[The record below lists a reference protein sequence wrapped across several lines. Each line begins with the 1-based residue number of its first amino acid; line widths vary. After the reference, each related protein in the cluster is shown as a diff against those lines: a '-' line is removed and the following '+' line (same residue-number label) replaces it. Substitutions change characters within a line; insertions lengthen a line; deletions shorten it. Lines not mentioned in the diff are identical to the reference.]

1 MEDRLSSLSEEKKN
15 AVVNAALE
23 VFGTNEYK
31 RASTDLIA
39 AKAGISKGLLFY
51 YFKNKKELYMYIFEY
66 VMEKVGP
73 RLLDRHFFEITDYF
87 ELLAYA
93 ADKKARILSS
103 FPFLME
109 FSVRAFFTSRED
121 VSEDMNSFL
130 KHQMDTMFVDYF
142 KNVDMTKFRED
153 IDPKEILNML
163 LWLTDGYLHQRMFY
177 TDTVDADELMRQFR
191 KWSEMLKRIAY
202 KEEYLTEMVGRRQKN
217 ERD

>member
-66 VMEKVGP
+66 V
-73 RLLDRHFFEITDYF
+73 

-121 VSEDMNSFL
+121 VSEDMNSFM
-130 KHQMDTMFVDYF
+130 KNQMDTMFVDYF

-177 TDTVDADELMRQFR
+177 TDTVDADELMRHFR
-191 KWSEMLKRIAY
+191 KWSELLKRIAY
-202 KEEYLTEMVGRRQKN
+202 IEEYLTEMVGWRHLN

>member
-1 MEDRLSSLSEEKKN
+1 
-15 AVVNAALE
+15 
-23 VFGTNEYK
+23 
-31 RASTDLIA
+31 
-39 AKAGISKGLLFY
+39 
-51 YFKNKKELYMYIFEY
+51 
-66 VMEKVGP
+66 
-73 RLLDRHFFEITDYF
+73 
-87 ELLAYA
+87 
-93 ADKKARILSS
+93 
-103 FPFLME
+103 
-109 FSVRAFFTSRED
+109 
-121 VSEDMNSFL
+121 MNSFM
-130 KHQMDTMFVDYF
+130 KNQMDTMFVDYF

>member
-73 RLLDRHFFEITDYF
+73 RF
-87 ELLAYA
+87 
-93 ADKKARILSS
+93 
-103 FPFLME
+103 
-109 FSVRAFFTSRED
+109 
-121 VSEDMNSFL
+121 
-130 KHQMDTMFVDYF
+130 
-142 KNVDMTKFRED
+142 
-153 IDPKEILNML
+153 
-163 LWLTDGYLHQRMFY
+163 
-177 TDTVDADELMRQFR
+177 
-191 KWSEMLKRIAY
+191 
-202 KEEYLTEMVGRRQKN
+202 
-217 ERD
+217 

>member
-1 MEDRLSSLSEEKKN
+1 MRQTFDELPPKRQLQI
-15 AVVNAALE
+15 VNAAME
-23 VFGTNEYK
+23 VFGKNSYK
-31 RASTDLIA
+31 HASTEEIA
-39 AKAGISKGLLFY
+39 YRAGISKGLLFY

-121 VSEDMNSFL
+121 VSEDMNSFM
-130 KHQMDTMFVDYF
+130 KNQMDTMFVDYF

>member
-66 VMEKVGP
+66 VMEKVEP
-73 RLLDRHFFEITDYF
+73 RLLDQHFFEITDYF

-121 VSEDMNSFL
+121 VSEDM
-130 KHQMDTMFVDYF
+130 
-142 KNVDMTKFRED
+142 KN
-153 IDPKEILNML
+153 
-163 LWLTDGYLHQRMFY
+163 
-177 TDTVDADELMRQFR
+177 
-191 KWSEMLKRIAY
+191 
-202 KEEYLTEMVGRRQKN
+202 TEHASLAH
-217 ERD
+217 

>member
-51 YFKNKKELYMYIFEY
+51 YF
-66 VMEKVGP
+66 
-73 RLLDRHFFEITDYF
+73 

-121 VSEDMNSFL
+121 VSEDMNSFM
-130 KHQMDTMFVDYF
+130 KNQMDTMFVDYF
-142 KNVDMTKFRED
+142 KNVDMTKFRKD